1 MNEKNDIEKLQKI
14 LEITETDNKIITNEE
29 NILRKMIE
37 RSNQWLDK
45 IEVLNQSKLNLE
57 KL

>member
-14 LEITETDNKIITNEE
+14 LEITETENKIITNEE

>member
-14 LEITETDNKIITNEE
+14 SEITETENKIITNEE

>member
-1 MNEKNDIEKLQKI
+1 MNDKNVIEKLQKN
-14 LEITETDNKIITNEE
+14 LDITETENKIITNEE

>member
-14 LEITETDNKIITNEE
+14 LEITETENKIITNEE

-45 IEVLNQSKLNLE
+45 IEVLNQSKLNID
-57 KL
+57 KF

>member
-14 LEITETDNKIITNEE
+14 LEITETENKLITNEE

>member
-14 LEITETDNKIITNEE
+14 LEITETENKIITNEE

-45 IEVLNQSKLNLE
+45 IEVLNQSKLNLD